1 MMALLGFFKF
11 DVNKKEITKLSKT
24 NEYHYAEIKR
34 VWNTPKYH
42 AVNKKTTSVKIE
54 GRAMVLESGKDPLFL
69 LEIMAELKKEYA
81 LFLGDGRYMGNYIVS
96 NIDQED
102 GVMVDN
108 GVGLAVQ
115 FTVSLKRTDGGLL
128 SWLGM

>member
-1 MMALLGFFKF
+1 MMALLGFFVF
-11 DVNKKEITKLSKT
+11 EVNDREITKLSTT

-34 VWNTPKYH
+34 VWNNSKQH
-42 AVNKKTTSVKIE
+42 AVNQITTSVKIE

-69 LEIMAELKKEYA
+69 LEIMAALKKEYA

-102 GVMVDN
+102 TVMVDN
-108 GVGLAVQ
+108 GVGLSAQ
-115 FTVSLKRTDGGLL
+115 FTISLKRTDGGFL
-128 SWLGM
+128 SWLDI